1 MYQIHLWFGFYWV
14 GKRIA
19 VIMENQVIIGRQQQ
33 IHELREALNSSK
45 PEMVALV
52 GRRRVGKT
60 FLVKEVYGDRIDF
73 EMTGL
78 QKANRKEQLLNFA
91 ICMGKHFPD
100 YAFPH
105 KPTSWL
111 EAFHFLTQALET
123 LGKKEKM
130 VVFLDELPWLGTSRS
145 GFLLGL
151 GFFWNTWAA
160 NQNVVLVVCGSAASW
175 MIQKVVNDRG
185 GLHNRIT
192 RLLFLYPF
200 TLAETEAYFKLRN
213 IHLNRYQILQIYM
226 VMGGIPMYLDQL
238 KPGLSA
244 VQNIQA
250 TFFAQ
255 NGYLRN
261 EFQRLFASLFQKY
274 QNHIAIIRAL
284 SAKRIGLTRSEIIQ
298 HAKLSNGGMLS
309 ELLDELE
316 MSGFIT
322 TYNGYGKKVKESLF
336 RLTDQY
342 SLFYLTFIEPLGK
355 GSHTDFG
362 QLSDLS
368 QWKSWSG
375 YAFENVCLTHVQ
387 AIRKALGI
395 SGIGSSVSSFTTGPK
410 DGLPGTQIDLLID
423 RNDQTINICEIKFS
437 VSDYEVTKKD
447 VENLETKKRV
457 FQYHTKTNKHLFTT
471 LITANKVIENSNRL
485 NHVDQVVTGDD
496 LFGTF

>member
-1 MYQIHLWFGFYWV
+1 
-14 GKRIA
+14 
-19 VIMENQVIIGRQQQ
+19 MENKIIGRQQQ
-33 IHELREALNSSK
+33 TKELTEALSSNK

-60 FLVKEVYGDRIDF
+60 YLVKEVYAHRIDF

-78 QKANRKEQLLNFA
+78 QNATRDEQLLNFV
-91 ICMGKHFPD
+91 ICMEKYFPN
-100 YAFPH
+100 YHLPN

-111 EAFHFLTQALET
+111 ESFNFLTQALDG
-123 LGKKEKM
+123 LGKKEKI
-130 VVFLDELPWLGTSRS
+130 VVFLDELPWLGSSRS

-151 GFFWNTWAA
+151 GFFWNTWASTK
-160 NQNVVLVVCGSAASW
+160 NVVLVVCGSAASW
-175 MIQKVVNDRG
+175 MIQKIVNDRG

-200 TLAETEAYFKLRN
+200 TLAETEAYFKLQKIN
-213 IHLNRYQILQIYM
+213 LNRYQILQVYM

-250 TFFAQ
+250 TFFAPT
-255 NGYLRN
+255 GYLRN
-261 EFQRLFASLFQKY
+261 EFQRLFASLFPKY
-274 QNHIAIIRAL
+274 QNHIAVIRAL
-284 SAKRIGLTRSEIIQ
+284 ATKRIGLTRLEIIQ
-298 HAKLSNGGMLS
+298 LSKLPNGGMLTD
-309 ELLDELE
+309 LLDELE

-322 TYNGYGKKVKESLF
+322 VYSGFGKKVKESLF

-355 GSHTDFG
+355 GSQTDFT
-362 QLSDLS
+362 QLSDLP

-375 YAFENVCLTHVQ
+375 YAFENVCLAHVQ

-395 SGIGSSVSSFTTGPK
+395 SGMASSVSSFTTGPK

-437 VSDYEVTKKD
+437 ATDYEVTKKD
-447 VENLETKKRV
+447 VDNIANKKRV
-457 FQYHTKTNKHLFTT
+457 FQYHTKTQKHLFST
-471 LITANKVIENSNRL
+471 LITATNVIENSNRI
-485 NHVDQVVTGDD
+485 NNIDQVVTGDD
-496 LFGTF
+496 LFLM